1 MFDCTSGIIF
11 LGTPHPG
18 SSLAAV
24 AQRLARLLSVSK
36 SRMSLR
42 ILKALQRDSEVL
54 SRIQSDFCAPVQSR
68 NQDDQTQKL
77 QIVCFFEELP
87 FLDIGD
93 VMVSNEPAVLP
104 AHHRDMV
111 RFESE
116 DSPGFESV
124 PGELRRVIEDT
135 DPPPEYDGA
144 VPDPAPEGQR
154 QRLKGRKRRSGNGS
168 DNGIIVWGNVVGS
181 KVVTGD
187 LTIHGDL
194 QFS

>member
-1 MFDCTSGIIF
+1 
-11 LGTPHPG
+11 
-18 SSLAAV
+18 
-24 AQRLARLLSVSK
+24 
-36 SRMSLR
+36 MSLR
-42 ILKALQRDSEVL
+42 ILKTLQRDSEAL
-54 SRIQSDFCAPVQSR
+54 SRIQSDFYALVDFR
-68 NQDDQTQKL
+68 NQDDQTQKP

-87 FLDIGD
+87 FPDIGD
-93 VMVSNEPAVLP
+93 VVVSNESAVLP

-124 PGELRRVIEDT
+124 VGELRRVIKDT
-135 DPPPEYDGA
+135 DPPTGYDGA

-168 DNGIIVWGNVVGS
+168 DDGITVWGNVVGS
-181 KVVTGD
+181 KIVTGN
-187 LTIHGDL
+187 LAIHGDL

>member
-1 MFDCTSGIIF
+1 
-11 LGTPHPG
+11 
-18 SSLAAV
+18 
-24 AQRLARLLSVSK
+24 
-36 SRMSLR
+36 MSLR
-42 ILKALQRDSEVL
+42 ILKVLQRDSEAL
-54 SRIQSDFCAPVQSR
+54 SRIQSDFYALVDFR
-68 NQDDQTQKL
+68 NQDDQTQKP

-87 FLDIGD
+87 FPGMGD
-93 VMVSNEPAVLP
+93 VVVSNEPTVLSGCIGIGIH

-124 PGELRRVIEDT
+124 VGELRRVIKDT
-135 DPPPEYDGA
+135 DPPTGYDGA

-168 DNGIIVWGNVVGS
+168 DDGITVWGNVVGS
-181 KVVTGD
+181 KIVTGN
-187 LTIHGDL
+187 LAIHGDL